1 MFAYD
6 SVGGGLGSAAIHTVG
21 MTGPQLTQ
29 AIMANA
35 IRVFNAGGMGLRG
48 SGIEIG
54 KLFKEQVQELY
65 SQPGTGKPYKTKKTG
80 APTIHIPSVGG
91 RPPARLTGALH
102 DSVQYAVYRKPGR
115 GGGGRFVPGFGKTE
129 IVIYTR
135 VPYAMDLESGISGKG
150 KRKMAKRPAWLPVHI
165 KWARPGAGQML
176 IAAAVQFGR
185 PDNFIAAERRAAAA
199 MMLGNPGGIFTR
211 EIAAGR

>member
-48 SGIEIG
+48 SGISIG
-54 KLFKEQVQELY
+54 KRFKEQIQEQY
-65 SQPGTGKPYKTKKTG
+65 NRPGTGKPYKTNKTG
-80 APTIHIPSVGG
+80 AVTIHTPSAPGH
-91 RPPARLTGALH
+91 PPARLTSRLH
-102 DSVQYAVYRKPGR
+102 DSVKYAVYRKPGR
-115 GGGGRFVPGFGKTE
+115 GGGGRFVPSFGKTE

-135 VPYAMDLESGISGKG
+135 VPYAMSLESGIHGKG
-150 KRKMAKRPAWLPVHI
+150 KRVMERRPAWFPVHRL
-165 KWARPGAGQML
+165 WARPGPGSRL
-176 IAAAVQFGR
+176 IAAEVQFGQ
-185 PDNFIAAERRAAAA
+185 PDNFIAAERRAASA

>member
-6 SVGGGLGSAAIHTVG
+6 SVSGGLGAAAIHTVG
-21 MTGPQLTQ
+21 MTGDQLTR

-48 SGIEIG
+48 SGISIG
-54 KLFKEQVQELY
+54 KRFKEQVQELY
-65 SQPGTGKPYKTKKTG
+65 NQPGTGKPYKTNKTG
-80 APTIHIPSVGG
+80 APTIHTPSAPG
-91 RPPARLTGALH
+91 RPPARLTGRLH

-115 GGGGRFVPGFGKTE
+115 GGGGRFVPSFGKTE

-150 KRKMAKRPAWLPVHI
+150 KKMAKRPAWLPVHI

-185 PDNFIAAERRAAAA
+185 PDNFIAAERRAASA

>member
-6 SVGGGLGSAAIHTVG
+6 KVGGGVGSAAIHTVG
-21 MTGPQLTQ
+21 MTGAQLTQ
-29 AIMANA
+29 AVMANA

-48 SGIEIG
+48 SGIDIG
-54 KLFKEQVQELY
+54 KRFKEQIQELY
-65 SQPGTGKPYKTKKTG
+65 NQPGTGKPYKTNKGG
-80 APTIHIPSVGG
+80 ATIHVPSAPG
-91 RPPARLTGALH
+91 RPPARLTGRLH

-115 GGGGRFVPGFGKTE
+115 GGGGKFVPGFGKTE

-135 VPYAMDLESGISGKG
+135 VPYAMDLESGITGKG
-150 KRKMAKRPAWLPVHI
+150 KKMAKRPAWLPVHI

-176 IAAAVQFGR
+176 VAAAVQFGQ